1 MMTIASRSAMK
12 YGQPSTSRK
21 DKDNPLDQPPP
32 AQSKVFIVTPGRAG
46 STLFCSI
53 LASAGADFG
62 MPSTGDWD
70 VRAGGYEHDACNT
83 ASAHSKRALEL
94 KTQSRLSRVRMYL
107 RKYHRTMAK
116 RSIGKVLTQADYIK
130 HSDADL
136 VRWSRGLGYQPSVIL
151 LYRSFNLYCVSNY
164 LRAGGTYER
173 LLSHYADTIETGLLS
188 IATFGGCVVSFD
200 DVIDPAQV
208 AWAQRVGQVTGLDTQ
223 QLLAS
228 RDEVVKPTN
237 QAPNLLAIDNPRIA
251 AIEQAIAAI
260 ADQVCPPSAQS
271 KRGI

>member
-1 MMTIASRSAMK
+1 MK
-12 YGQPSTSRK
+12 YGQPRSGTES
-21 DKDNPLDQPPP
+21 KDNLLDKPKSTK
-32 AQSKVFIVTPGRAG
+32 AKVFIVTPGRAG

-53 LASAGADFG
+53 LADAGADFG
-62 MPSTGDWD
+62 VPMTKDWD
-70 VRAGGYEHDACNT
+70 VRAGGYEHDACNK

-94 KTQSRLSRVRMYL
+94 KSLSKLHRVNMFK

-116 RSIGKVLTQADYIK
+116 RSIGKVLSQADYIK

-173 LLSHYADTIETGLLS
+173 LLSHYADTLETGLLS

-200 DVIDPAQV
+200 DVINPEQS
-208 AWAQRVGQVTGLDTQ
+208 AWADRVEQVTGLDAQ
-223 QLLAS
+223 QLLS
-228 RDEVVKPTN
+228 NRSEVVKPTS
-237 QAPNLLAIDNPRIA
+237 QSPNPFMIDNPRIA

-260 ADQVCPPSAQS
+260 EDRVTPPSAQS
-271 KRGI
+271 ARGI